1 MSGLA
6 RGVGRIV
13 SASLVVAAILLGA
26 GAAAA
31 EPYVV
36 VAPEALIA
44 FVGDPYVGVGGSG
57 TLGWGLDLEPLIVA
71 PELSLSAHVVPAAG
85 TASLLRATGGAR
97 VGLAAVVEPSVYA
110 RVGAG
115 MTDAE
120 GAPAAAGGVA
130 IDAGAALDL
139 RLTRDVTV
147 GGHLGYAGLAS
158 VSDGDGLHALVLGAR
173 LGLWF

>member
-1 MSGLA
+1 MR
-6 RGVGRIV
+6 RGPRSRLV
-13 SASLVVAAILLGA
+13 SVAVAAAATLVA
-26 GAAAA
+26 APAAA

-44 FVGDPYVGVGGSG
+44 FAGDPYVGLGGSG
-57 TLGWGLDLEPLIVA
+57 TFGWGLDLEPLIVA

-85 TASLLRATGGAR
+85 TASLLRATGGGR

-115 MTDAE
+115 MTEAE

-139 RLTRDVTV
+139 RLSRDVTV

-158 VSDGDGLHALVLGAR
+158 VGDGDGLHAIALGAR

>member
-1 MSGLA
+1 MRRRA
-6 RGVGRIV
+6 RGV
-13 SASLVVAAILLGA
+13 AAAVVAASSLVALPV
-26 GAAAA
+26 AA

-44 FVGDPYVGVGGSG
+44 FAGDPYVGIGGSG
-57 TLGWGLDLEPLIVA
+57 TFGWGLDLEPLIVA

-85 TASLLRATGGAR
+85 TASLLRALAGAR
-97 VGLAAVVEPSVYA
+97 VGLAAAVEPSVYA
-110 RVGAG
+110 RIGAG

-139 RLTRDVTV
+139 RLSRDVTV

-158 VSDGDGLHALVLGAR
+158 LGDGDGLHALAIGAR
-173 LGLWF
+173 LGLSF